1 MKPAYSYFITVK
13 MNANYAIKIQRWW
26 RLLPECCHC
35 GDKRLAYNYV
45 CHECYHD
52 KHRKWATI
60 PGVMPGV

>member
-1 MKPAYSYFITVK
+1 

-60 PGVMPGV
+60 PGVVSYI